1 MKISD
6 LILKLEEARKLHGD
20 LEVYH
25 YDDWN
30 SFTVEEVNFVENENS
45 VPKKYILL
53 GQDIHG
59 FGNMLGNNYEYVSP
73 EHKPSSKDLVLRED
87 WSKVNI

>member
-25 YDDWN
+25 YDDW
-30 SFTVEEVNFVENENS
+30 SAFSVEEVNFIESECDI
-45 VPKKYILL
+45 PKKYILL

-59 FGNMLGNNYEYVSP
+59 FGNMLGTNYEYVPP
-73 EHKPSSKDLVLRED
+73 EHKPTSKDLVLRED